1 MTILY
6 PVHSGLYVNLTN
18 KCPCSC
24 TFCIRQNADHVYDE
38 TEPLW
43 LEHEPSFEEVK
54 TAFKNTDVSDYNEI
68 VFCGYGEPT
77 EALDRLLETAA
88 FVKKEYKLPV
98 RLNTNGLG
106 NLVNKKNIAPLFKD
120 LIDTVSISLNS
131 SDPDLYLKS
140 VRPIFKEK
148 AFPAMLDFAKECKK
162 YVPTV
167 VMTTVSTTIS
177 KEDEEKCAELCKEL
191 GVKYRIR
198 EFVS

>member
-1 MTILY
+1 M
-6 PVHSGLYVNLTN
+6 
-18 KCPCSC
+18 
-24 TFCIRQNADHVYDE
+24 
-38 TEPLW
+38 
-43 LEHEPSFEEVK
+43 
-54 TAFKNTDVSDYNEI
+54 
-68 VFCGYGEPT
+68 
-77 EALDRLLETAA
+77 
-88 FVKKEYKLPV
+88 
-98 RLNTNGLG
+98 
-106 NLVNKKNIAPLFKD
+106 NKKNIAPLFKD